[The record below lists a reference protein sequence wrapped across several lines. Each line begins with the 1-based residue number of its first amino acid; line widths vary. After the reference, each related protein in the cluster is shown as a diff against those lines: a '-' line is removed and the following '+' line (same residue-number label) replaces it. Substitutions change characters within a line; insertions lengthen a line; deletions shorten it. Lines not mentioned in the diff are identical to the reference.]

1 MKHKFGICQGGLA
14 APAGLSHMKIS
25 WLIIG
30 IIGAFRWE
38 LMAHL
43 SPHLGILAADHPN
56 IAADSSD
63 FALNE
68 GTEFH
73 MR

>member
-1 MKHKFGICQGGLA
+1 
-14 APAGLSHMKIS
+14 MKIS

-30 IIGAFRWE
+30 IIGTFRWE

-43 SPHLGILAADHPN
+43 SPHRGILAADHPN